1 LIERVVIGLIIAATL
16 LVAVS
21 VVGANT
27 IESPVYTIHNLYIV
41 YDYGNLVIAAINRSA
56 LTYLGNGYWLLVL
69 PNMDAVTFSSELV
82 NEVIGKFIGPRA
94 FYSKL
99 HITMTVD
106 GYRTV
111 KTINILNAS
120 DAPNDKIMNA
130 IMQMLNISRAREA
143 LVWFLEGKVIRINVV
158 TENGIDVEKIAKE
171 LSGIA
176 MSHKVVVIETMGFG
190 IPSYF
195 DARDLY
201 ENLKKISCFVS
212 VGESFYGVD
221 IWFNISCIKELAI
234 ATNRSFNEAV
244 EDVANSVKALDP
256 LIRKYLPYQNIV
268 VLVAQP
274 PSPAIPLPG
283 EPKPVERIE
292 HTEAVEMSQ
301 TPPDLPQQIL
311 IISAIVVAVAI
322 TLALWRIRSM
332 KKSFL
337 YDYTSRYR
345 VSRTTVLVRVF
356 NSFSNTAHH
365 LLVPLRPLA
374 VDSRVLRK

>member
-1 LIERVVIGLIIAATL
+1 MMKVGTLIIMFM
-16 LVAVS
+16 LVIVS
-21 VVGANT
+21 SIPMALADSN
-27 IESPVYTIHNLYIV
+27 IQIYTIHNLYII

-82 NEVIGKFIGPRA
+82 NEIIDKFIGPRA

-111 KTINILNAS
+111 KTIDILNAS
-120 DAPNDKIMNA
+120 DVPNDKIMNA

-143 LVWFLEGKVIRINVV
+143 LVWLLEGKVIRINVV
-158 TENGIDVEKIAKE
+158 TENGIDVEKIAKK
-171 LSGIA
+171 LSDIA

-201 ENLKKISCFVS
+201 ENLEKISCFVS
-212 VGESFYGVD
+212 AGESFYGVD

-274 PSPAIPLPG
+274 PSPAIPLPYG
-283 EPKPVERIE
+283 PKPVERIE
-292 HTEAVEMSQ
+292 HTEAVEISQ
-301 TPPDLPQQIL
+301 TPSDLPPPDLSQQIF
-311 IISAIVVAVAI
+311 IISVIVVAVAI
-322 TLALWRIRSM
+322 TLALWRIRSI
-332 KKSFL
+332 KIK
-337 YDYTSRYR
+337 
-345 VSRTTVLVRVF
+345 
-356 NSFSNTAHH
+356 
-365 LLVPLRPLA
+365 
-374 VDSRVLRK
+374 

>member
-1 LIERVVIGLIIAATL
+1 MMRVGTLIMMFMLVI
-16 LVAVS
+16 VS
-21 VVGANT
+21 SIPMALADSNVQ
-27 IESPVYTIHNLYIV
+27 IYTIHNLYII

-82 NEVIGKFIGPRA
+82 NEIIGKFIGPRA
-94 FYSKL
+94 FYSEL

-111 KTINILNAS
+111 KTIDILNAS
-120 DAPNDKIMNA
+120 DVPNDKIMNA

-143 LVWFLEGKVIRINVV
+143 LVTFLEGKVIRIDVV
-158 TENGIDVEKIAKE
+158 TENGIDVEKIAEE

-176 MSHKVVVIETMGFG
+176 MSHKVVVIETLGFG

-195 DARDLY
+195 DALDLY
-201 ENLKKISCFVS
+201 ENLKRISCFVS
-212 VGESFYGVD
+212 MGESLYGVN
-221 IWFNISCIKELAI
+221 IEFNISCIKELAI

-274 PSPAIPLPG
+274 PPPAIPLPG
-283 EPKPVERIE
+283 EPKPVEMIE
-292 HTEAVEMSQ
+292 HTEAVEIPQ
-301 TPPDLPQQIL
+301 TPPGLPQQIF

-322 TLALWRIRSM
+322 TLALWRIRSI
-332 KKSFL
+332 KIK
-337 YDYTSRYR
+337 
-345 VSRTTVLVRVF
+345 
-356 NSFSNTAHH
+356 
-365 LLVPLRPLA
+365 
-374 VDSRVLRK
+374 

>member
-1 LIERVVIGLIIAATL
+1 MMRVGTLIIMFM
-16 LVAVS
+16 LVIVS
-21 VVGANT
+21 NIPMALADSN
-27 IESPVYTIHNLYIV
+27 IQIYTIYNLYII
-41 YDYGNLVIAAINRSA
+41 YDYGNLVIATINRSA

-82 NEVIGKFIGPRA
+82 NEIIGKFIGPRA

-99 HITMTVD
+99 RITMTVD

-111 KTINILNAS
+111 KTIDILNAS
-120 DAPNDKIMNA
+120 DVPNDKIMNA

-143 LVWFLEGKVIRINVV
+143 VVWFLEGEVIRIDVV
-158 TENGIDVEKIAKE
+158 TENGIDVEKIAKK

-190 IPSYF
+190 IPAYF

-201 ENLKKISCFVS
+201 ENLRKISCLVS
-212 VGESFYGVD
+212 VGESLYGVNIRFD
-221 IWFNISCIKELAI
+221 ISCIKELAI
-234 ATNRSFNEAV
+234 ATNRSFNEAL
-244 EDVANSVKALDP
+244 EDVVNSVKALDP

-274 PSPAIPLPG
+274 PSSPAIPLPD

-292 HTEAVEMSQ
+292 HTEAVEISQ
-301 TPPDLPQQIL
+301 TPPNLPQQIF

-322 TLALWRIRSM
+322 TPALWRIRSI
-332 KKSFL
+332 KIK
-337 YDYTSRYR
+337 
-345 VSRTTVLVRVF
+345 
-356 NSFSNTAHH
+356 
-365 LLVPLRPLA
+365 
-374 VDSRVLRK
+374 